1 MPFGPADFRGGG
13 GLHVFSGGSY
23 IHTKMYFHES
33 CYRPTGKIFV
43 AGISWRLALTKITF
57 ETWRHNI
64 FREGCRNEFLPR
76 KWFVTVDSHE
86 NVVFVKPDS

>member
-1 MPFGPADFRGGG
+1 
-13 GLHVFSGGSY
+13 
-23 IHTKMYFHES
+23 MYFHES

-64 FREGCRNEFLPR
+64 FREGRRNEFLPR

-86 NVVFVKPDS
+86 NVVFVKLELAVIDYFRASFGYFRD